1 MHKLKEIDMS
11 KPFLYRKSEGSTGNN
26 EQNIYPFC
34 IPCMHTYTYA
44 HMHKHIYYKYTYMYT
59 SKCTHTLL

>member
-1 MHKLKEIDMS
+1 MHKLREIDMS
-11 KPFLYRKSEGSTGNN
+11 KPFLYRKSEGSTGDN

-34 IPCMHTYTYA
+34 TPRIYTYTYA
-44 HMHKHIYYKYTYMYT
+44 HMHKHIYYMRAYMDT